1 MGHNNTKGNRKFIKG
16 RYTATRPKANDW
28 YLLNSSSLLQ
38 AMKISAYWFAHR
50 KFLK

>member
-16 RYTATRPKANDW
+16 RYTTRPKANDW

-38 AMKISAYWFAHR
+38 AMKISAYWFVRR
-50 KFLK
+50 KSLK